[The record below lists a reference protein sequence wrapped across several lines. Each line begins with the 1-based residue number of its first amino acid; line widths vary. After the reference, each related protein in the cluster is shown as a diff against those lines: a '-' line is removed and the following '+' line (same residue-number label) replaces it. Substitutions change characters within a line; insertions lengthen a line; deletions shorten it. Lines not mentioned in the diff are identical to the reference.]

1 LWLPLSARTFLFLK
15 ATLNINIKPF
25 WQVGSVLVLGLL
37 DFSVT
42 DGVFV
47 PFRSRALHLFSVFN
61 CLFIYYSSK
70 GNHIKEVG
78 KKNVYYFSS
87 KEELK

>member
-1 LWLPLSARTFLFLK
+1 M
-15 ATLNINIKPF
+15 
-25 WQVGSVLVLGLL
+25 GSVLVLGLL

-47 PFRSRALHLFSVFN
+47 PFRSGALHSLSVFN
-61 CLFIYYSSK
+61 CFFIYYSSK

-78 KKNVYYFSS
+78 KKEYLLFFKQRST
-87 KEELK
+87 KMKTFHQ

>member
-1 LWLPLSARTFLFLK
+1 MRTFLFLK

-47 PFRSRALHLFSVFN
+47 PFRSGALHSLSVCN

-78 KKNVYYFSS
+78 KKRIFIIFQAKNY
-87 KEELK
+87 